1 MRSKIAFVLCA
12 LLCAFSVV
20 ACESR
25 ADKFVRLA
33 VQDYREHNVSDEEFE
48 ALYSELSESEL
59 EEAKL
64 KIAKELGGDVFAGF
78 FLLAME
84 ESNALNA
91 VAPSAEYSATRE
103 LLDWWQSLG
112 EIECSTSDG
121 YAVKLDPVFGYKRD
135 DDVTAAELSKSAVLI
150 RQYIIRYVESLAH
163 DDLSPQ
169 KEDDLKIA
177 LRGGINDSI
186 LSVGRIRDV
195 RFMELDVYN

>member
-1 MRSKIAFVLCA
+1 MKSRIAFVLCA

-33 VQDYREHNVSDEEFE
+33 VQDYREHNVGDEEFE

-84 ESNALNA
+84 SNATKP
-91 VAPSAEYSATRE
+91 VALDAEYSATRK

-135 DDVTAAELSKSAVLI
+135 DDVTAAELSKSDVLI
-150 RQYIIRYVESLAH
+150 RQYIIRYVGSLTH

-177 LRGGINDSI
+177 LRDGINDNI
-186 LSVGRIRDV
+186 LSVGRIREV

>member
-1 MRSKIAFVLCA
+1 MKSKIAFVLCA

-33 VQDYREHNVSDEEFE
+33 VQDYREHNVGHEEFE
-48 ALYSELSESEL
+48 TLYSELSESEL
-59 EEAKL
+59 KEAKL

-84 ESNALNA
+84 ESNVLKA
-91 VAPSAEYSATRE
+91 VSPSAEYSATRE
-103 LLDWWQSLG
+103 LLDWWLSLG

-121 YAVKLDPVFGYKRD
+121 YAVKLDPVFGYKKD
-135 DDVTAAELSKSAVLI
+135 DGATADELQKSDVLI
-150 RQYIIRYVESLAH
+150 RQYIIRCVGPLTH

-169 KEDDLKIA
+169 KENDLKIA
-177 LRGGINDSI
+177 LRDGINDNI
-186 LSVGRIRDV
+186 LSVGRLRDV
-195 RFMELDVYN
+195 RFMKLDVYN